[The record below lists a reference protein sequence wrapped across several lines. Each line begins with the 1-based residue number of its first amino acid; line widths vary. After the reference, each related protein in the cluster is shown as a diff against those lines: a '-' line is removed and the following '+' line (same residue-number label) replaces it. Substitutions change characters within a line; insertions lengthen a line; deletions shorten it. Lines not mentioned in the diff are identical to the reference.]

1 MQESPSE
8 AEGLVTCS
16 ICLEPMHPMP
26 SPRAGR
32 VQHAQSDW
40 QPRHLLQDPRSPR
53 NRHSSESPLLREMQ
67 QRCTALETLG
77 CGHTFH
83 RQCIVPWI
91 QYKRTCPICKGPAEL
106 VAPGVADNL
115 MLGTSFQKAFTPQ
128 TSTHWVSGSS
138 PTPSRHRLCA
148 HC

>member
-1 MQESPSE
+1 MQASPSE

-53 NRHSSESPLLREMQ
+53 NRHSRDRNENHPTLLMIMCHLMHNGCLHIRNANGVDLKTEI
-67 QRCTALETLG
+67 RNLRITLKSTTRLTIAEFATTLCFAG
-77 CGHTFH
+77 SNVLKNSMSTNYLDDLHT
-83 RQCIVPWI
+83 RYV
-91 QYKRTCPICKGPAEL
+91 T
-106 VAPGVADNL
+106 
-115 MLGTSFQKAFTPQ
+115 Q
-128 TSTHWVSGSS
+128 TV
-138 PTPSRHRLCA
+138 
-148 HC
+148 